1 LNDGETGIGVGA
13 STPLFATMQE
23 LKHMEEKFNM
33 RVDSINEHITSNT
46 ESIDK
51 LNKTLMGNGND
62 GLVRVIDRL
71 TWKNQLIEKGTS
83 ILIAIISSAVT
94 AYVLSCLT

>member
-1 LNDGETGIGVGA
+1 MNDGETGIGVGA

-33 RVDSINEHITSNT
+33 RVDSINEHITGNT

-83 ILIAIISSAVT
+83 IVIAIISSAVT
-94 AYVLSCLT
+94 AYILSCLP

>member
-1 LNDGETGIGVGA
+1 MNDGETGIGVGA
-13 STPLFATMQE
+13 STPIFATMQE

-33 RVDSINEHITSNT
+33 RVDSINEHITGNT

-83 ILIAIISSAVT
+83 IIIAIISSVVT
-94 AYVLSCLT
+94 AYILSCLP

>member
-1 LNDGETGIGVGA
+1 MNDGETGIGVGA

-33 RVDSINEHITSNT
+33 RVDSINEHITGNT

>member
-33 RVDSINEHITSNT
+33 RVDSINEHITGNT

-83 ILIAIISSAVT
+83 IVIAIISSAVT
-94 AYVLSCLT
+94 AYILSCLP